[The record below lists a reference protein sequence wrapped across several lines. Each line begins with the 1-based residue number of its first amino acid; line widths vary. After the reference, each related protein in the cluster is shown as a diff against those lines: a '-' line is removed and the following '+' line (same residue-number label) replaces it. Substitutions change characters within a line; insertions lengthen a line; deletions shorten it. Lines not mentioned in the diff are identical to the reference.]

1 MNDRIHTTYTK
12 IQNHPASPFM
22 LLGAITLLAA
32 VLRFYKLGEWSFW
45 IDEIYTLDRA
55 QAHYSSP
62 ELILKNIPPTRYWI
76 PISTILTAQIFNLI
90 GISEWSARLVSSL
103 IGIFTIPILY
113 IPIKKI
119 SGHPT
124 ALIAMLLLAIS
135 PWHIFWSQNARFYTA
150 LMLFSALA
158 LFAFYF
164 GMERDRPLYFVAFYG
179 LFYFAMSERM
189 IAGFILPAI
198 AVYLLF
204 LWVLPIE
211 KPPGFRLRNI
221 IILAAPVVAFLILQA
236 TVFFTRGVIIFGVDV
251 EALPSAI
258 DSPIRLL
265 IIIAFSIGLPALFL
279 AFFSGIYVSLKKE
292 RSGILYFS
300 AALLPVILLAATSP
314 FVFTVER
321 YALITLPFWVI
332 LAAVGV
338 KAIFSFVG
346 RSGLLFALAVFV
358 ILLGDAAGE
367 NLMYYQINRG
377 NRLDWRE
384 AVSYIQENQQADD
397 VVVSTRWEL
406 ASYYVGEEVID
417 YVYLSPAA
425 LEQIDQPVWFIMDYP
440 GIWHGNPDSKIWMED
455 HATLRNFSFLRT
467 REHNYL
473 LIYYYDPASKG
484 AP

>member
-251 EALPSAI
+251 EALPFR
-258 DSPIRLL
+258 DR
-265 IIIAFSIGLPALFL
+265 
-279 AFFSGIYVSLKKE
+279 
-292 RSGILYFS
+292 
-300 AALLPVILLAATSP
+300 
-314 FVFTVER
+314 
-321 YALITLPFWVI
+321 
-332 LAAVGV
+332 
-338 KAIFSFVG
+338 
-346 RSGLLFALAVFV
+346 
-358 ILLGDAAGE
+358 
-367 NLMYYQINRG
+367 
-377 NRLDWRE
+377 
-384 AVSYIQENQQADD
+384 
-397 VVVSTRWEL
+397 
-406 ASYYVGEEVID
+406 
-417 YVYLSPAA
+417 
-425 LEQIDQPVWFIMDYP
+425 
-440 GIWHGNPDSKIWMED
+440 
-455 HATLRNFSFLRT
+455 
-467 REHNYL
+467 
-473 LIYYYDPASKG
+473 
-484 AP
+484 